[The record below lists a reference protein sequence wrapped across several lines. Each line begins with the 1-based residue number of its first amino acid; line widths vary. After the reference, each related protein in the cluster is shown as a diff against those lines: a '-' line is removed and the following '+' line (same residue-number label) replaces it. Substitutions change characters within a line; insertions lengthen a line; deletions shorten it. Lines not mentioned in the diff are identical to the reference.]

1 MSETRELSVD
11 KLKVKISQTRKEMGE
26 LAAEDVSEKLR
37 ELLTTKKTVN
47 VIFASA
53 PSQNEFLTALS
64 VAGGIDWGRIN
75 AFHMD
80 EYIGLDEEAPQRF
93 GRFLKDR
100 MFDKVKFRNTFY
112 INTNV
117 EDPNEECRRYAELLE
132 KYPVDVVCMGIGENT
147 HIAFNDPH
155 VADFDDPLRV
165 KVIDLAEASRYQQV
179 HDGCFANLEDVP
191 VAAITLTVP
200 ALMQADFV
208 YCMVP
213 GRNKANAIYHTI
225 REEVSEQYPST
236 ILRTHRDA
244 MLYIDEDSASKLQL

>member
-1 MSETRELSVD
+1 MSETKELSVD

-37 ELLTTKKTVN
+37 DLLRTKETVN

-53 PSQNEFLTALS
+53 PSQNEFLAALS
-64 VAGGIDWGRIN
+64 VTRGIDWGRIN

-93 GRFLKDR
+93 GHFLKER
-100 MFDKVKFRNTFY
+100 IFDKVKLRNAFY

-117 EDPNEECRRYAELLE
+117 DDPNEECRRYAGLLE
-132 KYPVDVVCMGIGENT
+132 EYPVDVVCMGIGENT

-155 VADFDDPLRV
+155 VADFEDPLRV

-179 HDGCFANLEDVP
+179 HDGCFTKLEDVP
-191 VAAITLTVP
+191 VTAITLTVP
-200 ALMQADFV
+200 ALMQADSV

-213 GRNKANAIYHTI
+213 GRNKASAIYHTI
-225 REEVSEQYPST
+225 HEEIGERYPST
-236 ILRTHRDA
+236 ILRKHRGA
-244 MLYIDEDSASKLQL
+244 ILYIDKDSASALAF